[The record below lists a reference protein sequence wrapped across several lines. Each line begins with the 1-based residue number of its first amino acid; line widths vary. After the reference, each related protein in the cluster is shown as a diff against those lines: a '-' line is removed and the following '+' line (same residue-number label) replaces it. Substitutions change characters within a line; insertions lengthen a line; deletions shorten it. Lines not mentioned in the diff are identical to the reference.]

1 MFKFKGSL
9 VPPTVLGIAAI
20 GLGAWA
26 ILSPNRQN
34 IGSTG
39 FAPIWIV
46 GAVAALFGVWVL
58 IGVVTSAHQ
67 RRK

>member
-9 VPPTVLGIAAI
+9 VPPTVLGIVAI

-46 GAVAALFGVWVL
+46 GAVALLFGVWIL
-58 IGVVTSAHQ
+58 IGVVTSAQQ

>member
-9 VPPTVLGIAAI
+9 VPPAVLGIAAI

-26 ILSPNRQN
+26 VLSLNRQN

-58 IGVVTSAHQ
+58 IGVVTSAQQ